1 MGKQTKSSDT
11 YWAMWGSSFHSADV
25 VLPHFQAARGP
36 HTSCDCATQR
46 SALGQGYHPGP
57 CSVPSDTNGHLS
69 ARIEWKGGEALRN
82 KVRFTTQRVKENSR
96 RPEGKTS
103 NTCWVTPGWPR
114 DSPAAQDQAQRD
126 DPKIVA
132 EAFLSLRKSRKM
144 KKCVKVSSDFQWFR
158 VISNVFQV
166 QRSSETPW
174 FPRTLAK
181 DKASPWW
188 LVPDWLDHS
197 GNHPPTSPG
206 WWLTYPSEKYQSM
219 GRMTSHL
226 LWKIIQII
234 QTSMNQSHNR
244 ILNALRHCQSE
255 VSSMSKPQIHL

>member
-1 MGKQTKSSDT
+1 M
-11 YWAMWGSSFHSADV
+11 
-25 VLPHFQAARGP
+25 LPHFQAARGP

-57 CSVPSDTNGHLS
+57 CSVPSDSNGHLA

-132 EAFLSLRKSRKM
+132 EASLSLRKSRKM

-158 VISNVFQV
+158 VISNVFP
-166 QRSSETPW
+166 SS
-174 FPRTLAK
+174 
-181 DKASPWW
+181 
-188 LVPDWLDHS
+188 
-197 GNHPPTSPG
+197 
-206 WWLTYPSEKYQSM
+206 
-219 GRMTSHL
+219 
-226 LWKIIQII
+226 KIFRN
-234 QTSMNQSHNR
+234 S
-244 ILNALRHCQSE
+244 L
-255 VSSMSKPQIHL
+255 VSSFSKDSKDPRQG